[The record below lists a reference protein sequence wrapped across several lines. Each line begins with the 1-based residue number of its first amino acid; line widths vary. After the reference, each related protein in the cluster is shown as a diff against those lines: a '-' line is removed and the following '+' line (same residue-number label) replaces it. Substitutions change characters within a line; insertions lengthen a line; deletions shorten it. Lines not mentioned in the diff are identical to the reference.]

1 MLSAFSQKIILY
13 KLIRWDSM
21 SNFIWRVFKE
31 TGSVGVYLLLKKLEG
46 EINNKGTVL
55 YTKRP

>member
-1 MLSAFSQKIILY
+1 
-13 KLIRWDSM
+13 M
-21 SNFIWRVFKE
+21 SNFILRVFNE